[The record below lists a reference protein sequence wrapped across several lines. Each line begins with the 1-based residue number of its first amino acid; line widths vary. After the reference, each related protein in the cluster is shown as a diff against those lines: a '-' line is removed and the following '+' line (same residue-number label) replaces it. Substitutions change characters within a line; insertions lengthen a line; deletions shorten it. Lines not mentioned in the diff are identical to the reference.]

1 MISKEFLDVHSL
13 PGGQSRRFNNNK
25 AGFKA
30 LLFFIG
36 GDPARVVFEP
46 TGPYHRAF
54 ESTLAKKGL
63 PLVKVNPRQARR
75 FAEATGKLAKTDRI
89 DAVLLAKMGMLLN
102 RSAVLAAAS
111 ASRQR
116 LRHMLAVLRH
126 MQSRRAV
133 SLTLTPSAA
142 SKIIRARSASFC
154 GVECARLRAVRS
166 CWRSLSVPAVQQ
178 CDPPCLPPSLG
189 AMEAL

>member
-30 LLFFIG
+30 LLLFIG

-89 DAVLLAKMGMLLN
+89 DAVLLAKMGMLL
-102 RSAVLAAAS
+102 
-111 ASRQR
+111 
-116 LRHMLAVLRH
+116 
-126 MQSRRAV
+126 
-133 SLTLTPSAA
+133 SLSPST
-142 SKIIRARSASFC
+142 RAR
-154 GVECARLRAVRS
+154 CALKVSRT
-166 CWRSLSVPAVQQ
+166 
-178 CDPPCLPPSLG
+178 
-189 AMEAL
+189 